1 MSLLNLRP
9 VDEVVLSYLQ
19 PDEDPFRLFD
29 GLPDPAVVER
39 IAETAGLSESDV
51 HYSLKFLKMQRQ
63 IPPPPLELVQDLLTY
78 QIQKAVTRLSEMSPL
93 SLYDGDGSPNES
105 AVLRIYQHAAFTP
118 AQVRDRLRQLRTE
131 EVAV

>member
-39 IAETAGLSESDV
+39 IAEAAGFSESDV
-51 HYSLKFLKMQRQ
+51 HYSLKFLKINRC
-63 IPPPPLELVQDLLTY
+63 IPTPPLEPVQDLLTW
-78 QIQKAVTRLSEMSPL
+78 QVQKAVTRLSEVSPL
-93 SLYDGDGSPNES
+93 PMYEEDGEPHDGT
-105 AVLRIYQHAAFTP
+105 VLRIYQHAAFTP
-118 AQVRDRLRQLRTE
+118 GQIRDKLRELRD

>member
-9 VDEVVLSYLQ
+9 IDEIVLSHLE
-19 PDEDPFRLFD
+19 PDQDPFRLFD
-29 GLPDPAVVER
+29 GTPDPVVVSR
-39 IAETAGLSESDV
+39 IAEAAGLSDADV

-63 IPPPPLELVQDLLTY
+63 IPPPPLEPVQDLLTY
-78 QIQKAVTRLSEMSPL
+78 QIQKAVTRLSAIAPL
-93 SLYDGDGSPNES
+93 PLWDKDGPHEGT
-105 AVLRIYQHAAFTP
+105 VLRIYQHCAYTP